1 MAATTPQ
8 MGVSNPTVIASTDD
22 NPKKRMNPA
31 RRKALR
37 AQSGLDTLTDLKPSM
52 TSTPALVSRTYSS
65 PSVMKTT
72 PAKPTTQISTASAGQ
87 TTSTTPAARPTT
99 TIPMNAQKPQPRQA
113 MSIPFER
120 SHSNRGAL
128 ALTAPALVTGGLIGC
143 VAGAA
148 VMMAVSVW
156 YDFGGVKAAITAA
169 KAARLCVDTLTD
181 EIIASLSAGTYSTD
195 EAIDML
201 RRTTLAY
208 ASAIPDGPPLVERVF
223 REVHT
228 IRQSRGPEVD
238 RILASAYDEL
248 QIAGSKGA
256 GASEMRPIVL
266 KHLNKLSG
274 FANRTLRDVETRN
287 PRLKAA
293 PAKTQDRVP
302 TVRNNITI
310 RHKQAVTP

>member
-1 MAATTPQ
+1 MVISESNNVASLEVPTVATT
-8 MGVSNPTVIASTDD
+8 IAPMEVPNATGTMSADGI
-22 NPKKRMNPA
+22 PKKRMNPA

-37 AQSGLDTLTDLKPSM
+37 AQSGLDILKDLKP
-52 TSTPALVSRTYSS
+52 T
-65 PSVMKTT
+65 
-72 PAKPTTQISTASAGQ
+72 SAGQ
-87 TTSTTPAARPTT
+87 TTSTTPAARAATT
-99 TIPMNAQKPQPRQA
+99 VPMNAQKPQPRRA

-148 VMMAVSVW
+148 VLMAVSVW

-208 ASAIPDGPPLVERVF
+208 ASAIPDGPLLVERVF

-293 PAKTQDRVP
+293 PPKSQDRVP

-310 RHKQAVTP
+310 RQKQPVTP